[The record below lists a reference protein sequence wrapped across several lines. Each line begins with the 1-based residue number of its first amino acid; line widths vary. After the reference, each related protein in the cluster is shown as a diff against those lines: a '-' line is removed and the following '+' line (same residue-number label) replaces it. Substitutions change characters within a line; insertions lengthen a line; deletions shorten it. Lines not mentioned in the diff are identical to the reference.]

1 MDHEDQPDIDVD
13 AETIS
18 LDDTLA
24 SLKRNADSIQ
34 IYLQE
39 SLKKCK
45 AFQHR
50 LAEESKNL
58 AELPL
63 QPKTRLMKWLTDHG
77 LPVECTFQDFF
88 EAFVDEHKKEHRLDL
103 TTRSIQ
109 LNSAASILFGYKD
122 TNPWVPIYDLMEKLS
137 VLYY

>member
-1 MDHEDQPDIDVD
+1 MDQEPDTDVD
-13 AETIS
+13 TETIS

-39 SLKKCK
+39 SLKKFK
-45 AFQHR
+45 AFQYR
-50 LAEESKNL
+50 VVEESKDL

-77 LPVECTFQDFF
+77 LPIECTFQDFF
-88 EAFVDEHKKEHRLDL
+88 EAFVEDHKKDHRLDL

-122 TNPWVPIYDLMEKLS
+122 TNPWVSIYDLMGKLT